1 MIILRVAL
9 DVPLPKLFDYRSADA
24 TRADIGYRVL
34 VPFGKKRLVGVI
46 WDVAT
51 KSKVPDSRL
60 RSVEKILRDVT
71 PLPREWL
78 ALVEFCSGYYHGP
91 LGEAVA
97 AALPPRLRTAKTVP
111 ISPRDYVLTPAG
123 KDALAATPSR
133 HRRLR
138 ALLSR
143 LAQGRASESELDAHA
158 RGARSLLERG
168 IETGWIVPIEPERS
182 EPRFVH
188 AHELTSEQR
197 QAIGILRGGLERFR
211 VSLLFGVTGSG
222 KTEIYLQMIAGVL
235 ARRKQVLILVP
246 EIALTPA
253 LEAAF
258 RDRFPGACIVT
269 QTSAMAELERV
280 RGWLLAHNGRADI
293 VLGTRLAVF
302 TPLARLGLVVVDEEQ
317 DASFK
322 QREGVR
328 YSARDL
334 AITRAHIAGAPVVL
348 CSATPSLESFQHATS
363 GKYELVPLTR
373 RAIGRAALPVI
384 RLIDTRAHPP
394 QEGIANPLLEALAAR
409 LARGEQSLVFLNR
422 RGYAPALACPAC
434 GWVKGCRRCSANM
447 VVHLAVQRLRCH
459 HCGLAE
465 GIPRACPECGNPD
478 LQAFGRGTQRIEL
491 VLGERFPR
499 ARILRVDSD
508 AVRARN
514 RLEDLLE
521 RATHADILVGTQI
534 LAKGHH
540 FERLTLAGVL
550 NADSGLFSSDYR
562 ASERAFAQLQQVAG
576 RAGRANLPGEVLIQ
590 TRYPEHP
597 LYQSL
602 VRHDYAGFAKSVL
615 AQRREAGFP
624 PFVFEAALRAESRDE
639 LRAQRF
645 LRSAIDQSPHRSAS
659 IAVFDPVPMSL
670 ARLAGVERAQV
681 LVQSRSR
688 PRLQAFLREW
698 SDSLYRT
705 PAHGVR
711 WHLDVDPIEF

>member
-9 DVPLPKLFDYRSADA
+9 DVPLPKLFDYRSEDA
-24 TRADIGYRVL
+24 TRADVGYRVL
-34 VPFGKKRLVGVI
+34 VPFGKRRLVGVI
-46 WDVAT
+46 WDLAA
-51 KSKVPDSRL
+51 KSSVTDSRL
-60 RSVEKILRDVT
+60 RSVDKILRDVA

-91 LGEAVA
+91 LGEVVA
-97 AALPPRLRTAKTVP
+97 TALPPRLRAAKPVP
-111 ISPRDYVLTPAG
+111 IPPRDYVLTPAG
-123 KDALAATPSR
+123 GDALAGTPPR
-133 HRRLR
+133 QRRSR

-143 LAQGRASESELDAHA
+143 LAQGRASESELVAQA
-158 RGARSLLERG
+158 TGGRNLLRRG
-168 IETGWIVPIEPERS
+168 IEAGWIAPIEPEQP

-188 AHELTSEQR
+188 VHELTSEQEN
-197 QAIGILRGGLERFR
+197 AIRVLRSGLEKFR

-222 KTEIYLQMIAGVL
+222 KTEIYLQLIAEVL

-258 RDRFPGACIVT
+258 RDRFPGARIVT
-269 QTSAMAELERV
+269 QTSAMAELERA
-280 RGWLLAHNGRADI
+280 RGWLLAHGGRADI
-293 VLGTRLAVF
+293 VLGTRLSVF
-302 TPLARLGLVVVDEEQ
+302 TPLPRLGLVVVDEEQ

-334 AITRAHIAGAPVVL
+334 AIARAHIAGASVVL
-348 CSATPSLESFQHATS
+348 CSATPSLESFHHATS
-363 GKYELVPLTR
+363 GKYELVALTR
-373 RAIGRAALPVI
+373 RAIDRAALPAI
-384 RLIDTRAHPP
+384 RLIDTRVHPS
-394 QEGIANPLLEALAAR
+394 QEGIVLPLLEALAAR

-434 GWVKGCRRCSANM
+434 GWVKGCKRCSASM
-447 VVHLAVQRLRCH
+447 VVHVAGQRLRCH
-459 HCGLAE
+459 HCGLTE

-478 LQAFGRGTQRIEL
+478 LQAFGRGTQRIEITL
-491 VLGERFPR
+491 AEKFPH

-508 AVRARN
+508 AARARSG
-514 RLEDLLE
+514 LEDLLE
-521 RATHADILVGTQI
+521 RATRADILVGTQI

-562 ASERAFAQLQQVAG
+562 ASERTFAQLQQVAG
-576 RAGRANLPGEVLIQ
+576 RSGRASLPGEVLIQ

-615 AQRREAGFP
+615 AERREAGFP
-624 PFVFEAALRAESRDE
+624 PFVFEAALRAESADE

-645 LRSAIDQSPHRSAS
+645 LRSAIDRSPQRSAS
-659 IAVFDPVPMSL
+659 ITVFDPVPMSL

-688 PRLQAFLREW
+688 PRLQAFLAEW
-698 SDSLYRT
+698 SDALYRM
-705 PAHGVR
+705 PSHGVR

>member
-9 DVPLPKLFDYRSADA
+9 DVPLPKLFDYRSEDA

-51 KSKVPDSRL
+51 KSRVTDSRL
-60 RSVEKILRDVT
+60 RSVEKILRDVA

-91 LGEAVA
+91 LGEVVA

-111 ISPRDYVLTPAG
+111 TPSRDYILTPAG

-143 LAQGRASESELDAHA
+143 LAQGRASESELDAQA
-158 RGARSLLERG
+158 RGTRSLLEHG
-168 IETGWIVPIEPERS
+168 IETGWIVSIEPERS

-197 QAIGILRGGLERFR
+197 QAIGILRGGLETFR
-211 VSLLFGVTGSG
+211 VSLLFGVTGSD
-222 KTEIYLQMIAGVL
+222 KTEIYLQLIAEVL
-235 ARRKQVLILVP
+235 ARRRQVLILVP

-302 TPLARLGLVVVDEEQ
+302 TPLPRLGLVVVDEEQ

-328 YSARDL
+328 HSARDL
-334 AITRAHIAGAPVVL
+334 AVARAQIAGAPVVL
-348 CSATPSLESFQHATS
+348 CSATPSLESFQHATL
-363 GKYELVPLTR
+363 GKYELVSLTR
-373 RAIGRAALPVI
+373 RAIDRAALPAI
-384 RLIDTRAHPP
+384 RLIDTRVHPP
-394 QEGIANPLLEALAAR
+394 QEGFAPPLLEALAAR

-434 GWVKGCRRCSANM
+434 GWVKGCGRCSANM
-447 VVHLAVQRLRCH
+447 VVHLAAQRLRCH

-478 LQAFGRGTQRIEL
+478 LQAFGRGTQRVEL
-491 VLGERFPR
+491 VLGEKFPQ

-508 AVRARN
+508 AVRARSG
-514 RLEDLLE
+514 LEDLLE

-562 ASERAFAQLQQVAG
+562 ASERTFAQLQQVAG

-602 VRHDYAGFAKSVL
+602 VRHDYAGFASSVL
-615 AQRREAGFP
+615 AERRQAGFP
-624 PFVFEAALRAESRDE
+624 PFVFEAALRAESRDD
-639 LRAQRF
+639 LRSQRF
-645 LRSAIDQSPHRSAS
+645 LRSAIDRSPHRSAS
-659 IAVFDPVPMSL
+659 ITVFDPAPMSL

-688 PRLQAFLREW
+688 PRLQAFLAEW
-698 SDSLYRT
+698 SDALYRM
-705 PAHGVR
+705 PSHGVR